1 MRAGHAVNVEEVVYR
16 AHGHEVSGRLYSPSN
31 VGRPTPAVVLCP
43 GRTRDI
49 DGLEFLCTGLA
60 RSGIAV
66 LATKYRGMD
75 FFSDDEDVIAGID
88 FLADRPSID
97 RDRIG
102 LVGHSRGGMA
112 SLRCAAKDRRINS
125 VVAIQPP
132 VEFSRYMKAM
142 ALLSPVRYQGL
153 LGSLGGTEEEV
164 PERYVAIAALSYA
177 DRIQIPAL
185 LICGTQDL
193 HAPADHSY
201 WMHEAL
207 KKSGNSRAQ
216 IAVLQDVGHFFE
228 KMYSGY
234 DFNRVLELSE
244 QWLQDTLGSSVE
256 ARPR

>member
-1 MRAGHAVNVEEVVYR
+1 MNIEEVVYSS
-16 AHGHEVSGRLYSPSN
+16 HGHGVSGRLYSQSN
-31 VGRPTPAVVLCP
+31 VGRRMPAVVLCP

-49 DGLEFLCTGLA
+49 EGLEFLCTGLA

-75 FFSDDEDVIAGID
+75 FFTDDEDVLAGVD

-97 RDRIG
+97 RGRIG

-112 SLRCAAKDRRINS
+112 ALRCAAKDRRITS

-142 ALLSPVRYQGL
+142 ALLSPARYEGL

-164 PERYVAIAALSYA
+164 PERYASIAALSYA
-177 DRIQIPAL
+177 DRIQIPTL
-185 LICGTQDL
+185 LICGTHDL
-193 HAPADHSY
+193 HAPPDHSY
-201 WMHEAL
+201 WMYDAL
-207 KKSGNSRAQ
+207 KRSGNTRAQ
-216 IAVLQDVGHFFE
+216 IAVLEDVGHFFE

-234 DFNRVLELSE
+234 QFNRVLESSQ
-244 QWLQDTLGSSVE
+244 QWLQETL
-256 ARPR
+256 